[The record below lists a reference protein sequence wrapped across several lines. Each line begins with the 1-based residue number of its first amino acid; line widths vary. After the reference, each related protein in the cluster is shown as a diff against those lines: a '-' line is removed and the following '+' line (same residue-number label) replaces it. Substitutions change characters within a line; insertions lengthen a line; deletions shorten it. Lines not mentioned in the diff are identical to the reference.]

1 MVALN
6 IFRWLG
12 DFFTNVLF
20 VPYKFFS
27 FADNWWISNTFNFI
41 LISAIGLLFVYWLAQ
56 LQKFKKTTT
65 E

>member
-1 MVALN
+1 MVPVN

-20 VPYKFFS
+20 VPYKFLS
-27 FADNWWISNTFNFI
+27 SLDGWWISNTFNFI
-41 LISAIGLLFVYWLAQ
+41 LITVIGLLFIFWLGQ

>member
-27 FADNWWISNTFNFI
+27 ALDNWWISNTFNFI
-41 LISAIGLLFVYWLAQ
+41 LISVIGLLFVYWLSQ
-56 LQKFKKTTT
+56 LQKFKKTST